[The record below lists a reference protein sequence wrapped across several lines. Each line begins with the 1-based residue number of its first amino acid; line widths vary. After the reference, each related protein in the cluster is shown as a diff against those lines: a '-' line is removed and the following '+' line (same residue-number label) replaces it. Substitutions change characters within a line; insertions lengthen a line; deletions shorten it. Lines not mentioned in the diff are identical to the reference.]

1 MAPVDDP
8 IPHPIPPSIPPM
20 QFYGPTD
27 AFGFGQ
33 LGEIW
38 RSRELLYSF
47 FLRDL
52 LIRYRQ
58 VAVGVLWVL
67 LQPLMGMLIFMGL
80 FSILGTNAGNSSV
93 AFPPIIL
100 TGMLCWQLVSSSFR
114 DATGS
119 LVNYRHVVT
128 KVYFPRLLLPLA
140 SLTCAVFDF
149 IVGSLLL
156 FPVCAI
162 TETSIIWSTA
172 WLALPIALW
181 LILFCSG
188 CIAWLSALN
197 AHYRDVGYALPFVL
211 QLGMFVSPV
220 VYDIERLRTL
230 LTDQWVWLYE
240 ANPIATCIGLL
251 RWSLLGTQPPS
262 ALGMAVAAIVTVL
275 VCFSGLAWFQHSDQQ
290 LADRI

>member
-1 MAPVDDP
+1 MAKENESV
-8 IPHPIPPSIPPM
+8 PPM
-20 QFYGPTD
+20 HFYGPTD
-27 AFGFGQ
+27 SFGFGQ

-38 RSRELLYSF
+38 RTRELLYGF

-58 VAVGVLWVL
+58 VLVGVLWVL

-80 FSILGTNAGNSSV
+80 FFVLGTKAGNSSV
-93 AFPPIIL
+93 ASYAPIVL

-128 KVYFPRLLLPLA
+128 KIYFPRLLLPLA
-140 SLTCAVFDF
+140 SLLCATFDF
-149 IVGSLLL
+149 AIGSILLV
-156 FPVCAI
+156 PVCAI
-162 TETSIIWSTA
+162 SQTGIVWSTA
-172 WLALPIALW
+172 LLAVPVAAW
-181 LILFCSG
+181 LIVFCAG

-197 AHYRDVGYALPFVL
+197 AHYRDVGYALPFAL

-220 VYDIERLRTL
+220 VYDVERLRPL
-230 LTDQWVWLYE
+230 LTDRWVWLYE
-240 ANPIATCIGLL
+240 ANPIATCIGLF
-251 RWSLLGTQPPS
+251 RWALLGTQMPS
-262 ALGMAVAAIVTVL
+262 ALGMALAALITGL
-275 VCFSGLAWFQHSDQQ
+275 ICLSGLAWFQHADQQ

>member
-1 MAPVDDP
+1 MAKEDDT
-8 IPHPIPPSIPPM
+8 IPPM
-20 QFYGPTD
+20 HFYGSTD
-27 AFGFGQ
+27 PFGFGQ
-33 LGEIW
+33 LSEIW
-38 RSRELLYSF
+38 RTRELLYSF

-58 VAVGVLWVL
+58 VTVGVLWVL

-80 FSILGTNAGNSSV
+80 FYALGTKAGNSSV
-93 AFPPIIL
+93 ASYAPIIL
-100 TGMLCWQLVSSSFR
+100 TGMLCWQLVASSFR

-128 KVYFPRLLLPLA
+128 KIYFPRMLLPLA
-140 SLTCAVFDF
+140 SLLCAVFDF
-149 IVGSLLL
+149 VIGSLLL
-156 FPVCAI
+156 IPVCALSH
-162 TETSIIWSTA
+162 TSIVWSTA
-172 WLALPIALW
+172 WLVLPIALW
-181 LILFCSG
+181 LILFCAG

-220 VYDIERLRTL
+220 VYDVERLRSL
-230 LTDQWVWLYE
+230 LTDRWTWLYE

-251 RWSLLGTQPPS
+251 RWALLGTQMPS
-262 ALGMAVAAIVTVL
+262 AIGTALAALITVL
-275 VCFSGLAWFQHSDQQ
+275 ICLSGLAWFQHADQQ

>member
-1 MAPVDDP
+1 MAKDDDT
-8 IPHPIPPSIPPM
+8 IPPM
-20 QFYGPTD
+20 HFYGPTD
-27 AFGFGQ
+27 ALGLGQ

-38 RSRELLYSF
+38 RTRELLYSF

-58 VAVGVLWVL
+58 VLVGVLWVL

-80 FSILGTNAGNSSV
+80 FFVLGTKAGNSNV
-93 AFPPIIL
+93 ASYAPIIL
-100 TGMLCWQLVSSSFR
+100 TGMLCWQLVGSSFR

-128 KVYFPRLLLPLA
+128 KIYFPRMLLPLA
-140 SLTCAVFDF
+140 SLLCAVFDF
-149 IVGSLLL
+149 AIGSLLIL
-156 FPVCAI
+156 PVCAI
-162 TETSIIWSTA
+162 SQTTIQWSTA
-172 WLALPIALW
+172 WLMIPIALW

-220 VYDIERLRTL
+220 VYDIERLRSL
-230 LTDQWVWLYE
+230 LSDRWIWLYE
-240 ANPIATCIGLL
+240 ANPVSAASL
-251 RWSLLGTQPPS
+251 RQ
-262 ALGMAVAAIVTVL
+262 VAARRVH
-275 VCFSGLAWFQHSDQQ
+275 A
-290 LADRI
+290 A

>member
-1 MAPVDDP
+1 MAKNDDT
-8 IPHPIPPSIPPM
+8 IPPM
-20 QFYGPTD
+20 HFYGPTD

-33 LGEIW
+33 LAEIW
-38 RSRELLYSF
+38 RTRELLYSF

-58 VAVGVLWVL
+58 VVVGILWVL

-80 FSILGTNAGNSSV
+80 FFVLGTQAGNSTV
-93 AFPPIIL
+93 ASYAPVIL
-100 TGMLCWQLVSSSFR
+100 TGMLCWQLVASSFR

-128 KVYFPRLLLPLA
+128 KIYFPRLLLPLA
-140 SLTCAVFDF
+140 SLMCAVFDF
-149 IVGSLLL
+149 VIGSLLL
-156 FPVCAI
+156 LPVCGI
-162 TETSIIWSTA
+162 TGTSIVWTTA
-172 WLALPIALW
+172 WLAMPIALW
-181 LILFCSG
+181 LIVFCAG

-220 VYDIERLRTL
+220 VYDIERLRAL
-230 LTDQWVWLYE
+230 LTDRWVWLYE

-251 RWSLLGTQPPS
+251 RWSLLGTAPPS
-262 ALGMAVAAIVTVL
+262 ALGMATAAIVTL
-275 VCFSGLAWFQHSDQQ
+275 LICFSGLAWFQHADQQ

>member
-1 MAPVDDP
+1 MAKDGNSP
-8 IPHPIPPSIPPM
+8 PPM
-20 QFYGPTD
+20 HYYGPTD
-27 AFGFGQ
+27 SFGLGQ

-38 RSRELLYSF
+38 RTRELLYSF

-58 VAVGVLWVL
+58 VVVGVLWVL

-80 FSILGTNAGNSSV
+80 FFALGTQAGNSNV
-93 AFPPIIL
+93 ASYAPIIL

-128 KVYFPRLLLPLA
+128 KIYFPRLLLPLA
-140 SLTCAVFDF
+140 SLMCAGFDF
-149 IVGSLLL
+149 VIGSLLL
-156 FPVCAI
+156 LPVCAI
-162 TETSIIWSTA
+162 SQTSVVWSTA
-172 WLALPIALW
+172 WLVFPIALW
-181 LILFCSG
+181 LVLFCAG

-220 VYDIERLRTL
+220 VYDIERLRPL
-230 LTDQWVWLYE
+230 LTDRWVWVYE
-240 ANPIATCIGLL
+240 SNPIATCIGLI
-251 RWSLLGTQPPS
+251 RWSLLGTQIPS
-262 ALGMAVAAIVTVL
+262 LLGMAVAASITVF
-275 VCFSGLAWFQHSDQQ
+275 VCLSGLAWFQYADQQ

>member
-1 MAPVDDP
+1 MKY
-8 IPHPIPPSIPPM
+8 
-20 QFYGPTD
+20 YGPTD

-33 LGEIW
+33 IAEIW
-38 RSRELLYSF
+38 QNRELLYSF

-58 VAVGVLWVL
+58 VLVGVMWVL
-67 LQPLMGMLIFMGL
+67 LQPLMGMFIFMGL
-80 FSILGTNAGNSSV
+80 FFVLGTKAGSSGI
-93 AFPPIIL
+93 AYAPIVL

-128 KVYFPRLLLPLA
+128 KIYFPRMLLPLA
-140 SLTCAVFDF
+140 SLLCAVFDLA
-149 IVGSLLL
+149 IGSLLL
-156 FPVCAI
+156 LPICWITGTAI
-162 TETSIIWSTA
+162 YWSTI
-172 WLALPIALW
+172 WLAVPIMLW
-181 LILFCSG
+181 LVLFCAG

-197 AHYRDVGYALPFVL
+197 AHYRDVGYALPFIL

-220 VYDIERLRTL
+220 VYDTQRVATL
-230 LTDQWVWLYE
+230 LTERWLWLYE

-251 RWSLLGTQPPS
+251 RWALLGTTAPS
-262 ALGMAVAAIVTVL
+262 VPGMVAAALATIAI
-275 VCFSGLAWFQHSDQQ
+275 CISGLAWFQHADQQ

>member
-1 MAPVDDP
+1 MAKDDDT
-8 IPHPIPPSIPPM
+8 IPPM
-20 QFYGPTD
+20 RFYGPTD
-27 AFGFGQ
+27 AFGLGQ

-58 VAVGVLWVL
+58 VFVGVLWVL

-80 FSILGTNAGNSSV
+80 FFVLGTKAGNSNV
-93 AFPPIIL
+93 ASYAPIVL
-100 TGMLCWQLVSSSFR
+100 TGMLCWQLVASSFR

-128 KVYFPRLLLPLA
+128 KIYFPRLLLPLA
-140 SLTCAVFDF
+140 SLLCAVFDF
-149 IVGSLLL
+149 GIGSLLIL
-156 FPVCAI
+156 PVCLWSQTAI
-162 TETSIIWSTA
+162 QWSTA
-172 WLALPIALW
+172 WLMLPISMW
-181 LILFCSG
+181 LILFCAG

-220 VYDIERLRTL
+220 VYDIERLRML
-230 LTDQWVWLYE
+230 LSDRWVWLYE
-240 ANPIATCIGLL
+240 ANPVATCIGLI
-251 RWSLLGTQPPS
+251 RWSLLGTPTPS
-262 ALGMAVAAIVTVL
+262 ALGMSVAAVVTIL
-275 VCFSGLAWFQHSDQQ
+275 VGATGLAWFQHADQQ

>member
-1 MAPVDDP
+1 MANHDDT
-8 IPHPIPPSIPPM
+8 IPLIPPTPPPPM
-20 QFYGPTD
+20 QYYGQTD
-27 AFGFGQ
+27 ALGFGQ
-33 LGEIW
+33 LSEIW
-38 RSRELLYSF
+38 RTRELLYSF

-58 VAVGVLWVL
+58 VVIGVLWVL

-80 FSILGTNAGNSSV
+80 FYVLETKPGNSKV
-93 AFPPIIL
+93 ASAPIIL

-128 KVYFPRLLLPLA
+128 KIYFPRMLLPLA
-140 SLTCAVFDF
+140 SLMCAVFDLV
-149 IVGSLLL
+149 IGSSLLL
-156 FPVCAI
+156 PVCFI
-162 TETSIIWSTA
+162 SRTSIVWSTA
-172 WLALPIALW
+172 WLVIPIAMW
-181 LILFCSG
+181 LILFCAG

-220 VYDIERLRTL
+220 VYDIERLRVR

-240 ANPIATCIGLL
+240 ANPIATCIGLF
-251 RWSLLGTQPPS
+251 RWSLFGTQLPS
-262 ALGMAVAAIVTVL
+262 GLGMTMAALVTAV
-275 VCFSGLAWFQHSDQQ
+275 VCFGGLAWFQHADQQ

>member
-1 MAPVDDP
+1 MANEED
-8 IPHPIPPSIPPM
+8 SIPPM

-27 AFGFGQ
+27 KFGFGQ
-33 LGEIW
+33 LAEIW
-38 RSRELLYSF
+38 RTRELLYSF

-58 VAVGVLWVL
+58 VVIGILWVL

-80 FSILGTNAGNSSV
+80 FFVLGTNAGSSTV
-93 AFPPIIL
+93 AFAPIIL
-100 TGMLCWQLVSSSFR
+100 TGMLCWQLVASSFR

-128 KVYFPRLLLPLA
+128 KIYFPRMLLPLA
-140 SLTCAVFDF
+140 SLMCAVFDF
-149 IVGSLLL
+149 AIGSLLL
-156 FPVCAI
+156 LPVCVF
-162 TETSIIWSTA
+162 TGTGLFWSTA
-172 WLALPIALW
+172 WLAIPIALW
-181 LILFCSG
+181 LVLFCAG

-220 VYDIERLRTL
+220 VYDVERLRNL
-230 LTDQWVWLYE
+230 LTDKWVWLYE
-240 ANPIATCIGLL
+240 ANPIAMCIGLL
-251 RWSLLGTQPPS
+251 RWSLLGTQMPS
-262 ALGMAVAAIVTVL
+262 VIGMATAAVITVL
-275 VCFSGLAWFQHSDQQ
+275 VCFSGLAWFQHADQQ